1 MTNMSDAELDALVP
15 RIQYLKAWIVSVE
28 TEIETRIKAGARF
41 ANAFVASKQT
51 RTVWGHPEKVLE
63 LVVKYKLD
71 LDDVAPRSLLTPVQM
86 SKILDPSIFK
96 ALGSYTEKKSSD
108 PSLTLGKKAVKPS
121 PSDVFNLED

>member
-15 RIQYLKAWIVSVE
+15 RIQYLKAWIASVE
-28 TEIETRIKAGARF
+28 TEIETRIKGGAMF

-51 RTVWGHPEKVLE
+51 RTVWGRPEKVLE
-63 LVVKYKLD
+63 LAGKYKLD
-71 LDDVAPRSLLTPVQM
+71 LDDVAPRSLLTPLQM

-96 ALGSYTEKKSSD
+96 ALSSYMEKKSSD

-121 PSDVFNLED
+121 PSDLFNLED